1 MIETVSYLD
10 EVSFTFHHIIY
21 YTEQHMQRHRNRT
34 MPTELDV
41 CPGTTLFTDESVVTI
56 TQSSFTD
63 LENHWRVLH
72 SKHSSEI
79 FILSTTFKSN
89 DIYYQNDI
97 LYVANNSKINLYGC
111 RFEQYKGAVDAIT
124 PSVLLVT
131 DSVLSIINSIFID
144 NSRVLTAGNTSLR
157 ISQCGL
163 IHNYGRL
170 FSVIDGR
177 VSIDRCNFINNI
189 AKSGAFDEVI
199 STESTKWLSIKHNK
213 FRNNQVFFDIVGIY
227 FSTDMEVTSNE
238 FITNIAVFDIY
249 VSSDCEQGLSLS
261 LGSSRCLQCPKHWYQ
276 NLIGIIVAAFIAG
289 VILVII
295 IFALNMTIAIGT
307 LNGILFYCNV
317 IIANRYAFFTS
328 FSSPNFVTIFIS
340 WINLDIGFDVC
351 FFEGMDGS
359 AKAMIQLLFP
369 AYIFLL
375 VIIIIILSECSSK
388 FARLAGKGNP
398 VAVLTTMILLSN
410 SKFFDAVI
418 RSVSLLYLQPAHGS
432 SNLDIIKLDQLQHT
446 NPVFGIEKIGYV
458 LLTFGPVILLLGVL
472 YTTLV
477 FFWQWLLFYSDK
489 PIFKWVRYQK
499 LCLFMEP
506 HHAPYISKH
515 RYWTGLL
522 LFARILLFLERVLNF
537 SKNPQIDLMAI
548 VITVTCLLFLKSIIS
563 KRIYKN
569 WLVDALENVIF
580 LNLIVLAMLTWYCL
594 NPGAQMKQSAVTY
607 TSVSITFIL
616 FLLIVTFHALR
627 YTNCPFIHSLF
638 TKVSSKLSDKQE
650 IENNAAMPEELD
662 GYQLERA
669 VDPTVTRTVL
679 EIQEPLLVS

>member
-1 MIETVSYLD
+1 M
-10 EVSFTFHHIIY
+10 EVFFT
-21 YTEQHMQRHRNRT
+21 
-34 MPTELDV
+34 L
-41 CPGTTLFTDESVVTI
+41 SV
-56 TQSSFTD
+56 
-63 LENHWRVLH
+63 E
-72 SKHSSEI
+72 E
-79 FILSTTFKSN
+79 
-89 DIYYQNDI
+89 
-97 LYVANNSKINLYGC
+97 
-111 RFEQYKGAVDAIT
+111 
-124 PSVLLVT
+124 
-131 DSVLSIINSIFID
+131 
-144 NSRVLTAGNTSLR
+144 
-157 ISQCGL
+157 
-163 IHNYGRL
+163 
-170 FSVIDGR
+170 SVID
-177 VSIDRCNFINNI
+177 RCDFANNNI
-189 AKSGAFDEVI
+189 ITKSGAFDENI
-199 STESTKWLSIKHNK
+199 ILIESTEWLSIEHNK
-213 FRNNQVFFDIVGIY
+213 FRNNQAFLGIVGIY

-238 FITNIAVFDIY
+238 FINNNAVFDIY
-249 VSSDCEQGLSLS
+249 ISSDCEQGLSLS
-261 LGSSRCLQCPKHWYQ
+261 LGSGRCLQCPKHWYQ
-276 NLIGIIVAAFIAG
+276 NLIGMIVVALIAG

-317 IIANRYAFFTS
+317 IIANRYTFFAS

-340 WINLDIGFDVC
+340 CINLDIGFDVC

-418 RSVSLLYLQPAHGS
+418 RSVSLLYLQPAYGS

-446 NPVFGIEKIGYV
+446 NPVFDIEKIGYV
-458 LLTFGPVILLLGVL
+458 LLTFGPVIFLLGVL

-477 FFWQWLLFYSDK
+477 FSWQWLLFYSEK

-522 LFARILLFLERVLNF
+522 LFARILLFFEQVLNF
-537 SKNPQIDLMAI
+537 SKNPQIDLMATI
-548 VITVTCLLFLKSIIS
+548 ITVTCLLFFKSIIS

-569 WLVDALENVIF
+569 WFVDALENVIF
-580 LNLIVLAMLTWYCL
+580 LNLIVLAMLTWYRL
-594 NPGAQMKQSAVTY
+594 NPGAQVKQSAVTY

-616 FLLIVTFHALR
+616 FLLVVTFHALR
-627 YTNCPFIHSLF
+627 YTRLHNCPYAFIHSLF
-638 TKVSSKLSDKQE
+638 TKISSKLSDKQK
-650 IENNAAMPEELD
+650 IENNTAMHEELG
-662 GYQLERA
+662 GYQLEGA
-669 VDPTVTRTVL
+669 VDPTVTCTIL
-679 EIQEPLLVS
+679 EIQEPLLV